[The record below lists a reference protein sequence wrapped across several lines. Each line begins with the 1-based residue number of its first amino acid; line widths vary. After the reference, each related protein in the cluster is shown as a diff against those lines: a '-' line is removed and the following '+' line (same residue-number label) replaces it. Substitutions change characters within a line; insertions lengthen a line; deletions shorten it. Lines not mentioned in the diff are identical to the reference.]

1 MKVIKICQPSN
12 GNDDDARGCK
22 SEKSLF
28 GILGI
33 AVWETQIWVTLK
45 ECSQE
50 EKESE
55 LIKPKSHK
63 VAKSCLKRITIN
75 FDKKIFA
82 LKESLG
88 NLK

>member
-55 LIKPKSHK
+55 LTKPKSHK

>member
-1 MKVIKICQPSN
+1 MVYGPL
-12 GNDDDARGCK
+12 A
-22 SEKSLF
+22 LLHLPHF
-28 GILGI
+28 L
-33 AVWETQIWVTLK
+33 AL
-45 ECSQE
+45 E

-55 LIKPKSHK
+55 LIKTKSHK

-82 LKESLG
+82 LRESLG